1 MKITTL
7 QFIFFIFLF
16 FCSYSFEDSV
26 GSTTFSFQQTSGSNA
41 NWNPTSGTNIET
53 SVSLGGTNPTTSN
66 IITFNNF
73 GLSIPRKIYSFFF
86 NFFSYFLILKSFL
99 LFLENS
105 IINGIEVIFTR
116 CAIYSVSI
124 SDVILILNVNGLG
137 NSPTNHANQVS
148 TPTGTGPSCTPSI
161 NSPYGGYKIEVFLF
175 F

>member
-7 QFIFFIFLF
+7 RFIFFIFLF

-26 GSTTFSFQQTSGSNA
+26 NSNTFSFQQTSGSNA

-53 SVSLGGTNPTTSN
+53 SVSLAGVNPTTSN

-116 CAIYSVSI
+116 CSDYSGV
-124 SDVILILNVNGLG
+124 SDVTLVLNIPELG
-137 NSPTNHANQVS
+137 HSPTDHAGQAS
-148 TPTGTGPSCTPSI
+148 MSSGGLPCTPGIS
-161 NSPYGGYKIEVFLF
+161 SPYGGYELTF
-175 F
+175 FF